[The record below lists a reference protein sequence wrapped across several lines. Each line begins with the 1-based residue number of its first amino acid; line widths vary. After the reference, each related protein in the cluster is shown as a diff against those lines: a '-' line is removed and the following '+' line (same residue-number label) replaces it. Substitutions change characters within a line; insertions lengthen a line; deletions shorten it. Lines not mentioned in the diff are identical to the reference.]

1 MDFYCFMQKKGT
13 PAMNPKPGSQVKI
26 GRKSKHPATETGVTE
41 MQQTENQ
48 DETYPLTDTKQIPK
62 HPATHGHKKKS
73 VPQLAVCGTDIRV
86 WRKER
91 DSNPRYSYP
100 YTAFRVRP
108 DRPLRHLSM
117 SRPKNRRFGTANIDI
132 IFINSHFLR
141 KKFIQPR
148 KKTSH
153 RPRRGSFTD
162 FRYLCK
168 KTKLL
173 LRRSIFPAAAFT
185 E

>member
-91 DSNPRYSYP
+91 DSNPRYVKRTTVFE
-100 YTAFRVRP
+100 TAP
-108 DRPLRHLSM
+108 
-117 SRPKNRRFGTANIDI
+117 IDH
-132 IFINSHFLR
+132 S
-141 KKFIQPR
+141 
-148 KKTSH
+148 
-153 RPRRGSFTD
+153 G
-162 FRYLCK
+162 
-168 KTKLL
+168 
-173 LRRSIFPAAAFT
+173 IFPMVVLDSGYKISSFFLTYQIFMPPFLINFISAFQNCKII
-185 E
+185 

>member
-1 MDFYCFMQKKGT
+1 
-13 PAMNPKPGSQVKI
+13 MNPKSGSQVKI
-26 GRKSKHPATETGVTE
+26 GRKSEHPATETGVTE

-48 DETYPLTDTKQIPK
+48 DETYPLTNTKQIPK
-62 HPATHGHKKKS
+62 HLATHGHKKKIRAA
-73 VPQLAVCGTDIRV
+73 VAVCGTDIHV

-108 DRPLRHLSM
+108 DRPLRHLSL

>member
-1 MDFYCFMQKKGT
+1 MDFYCFMQKKDT
-13 PAMNPKPGSQVKI
+13 PAMNPKSGSQVKI
-26 GRKSKHPATETGVTE
+26 GRKPEHPATETGVTE

-48 DETYPLTDTKQIPK
+48 DETYPLTNTKQIPK

-108 DRPLRHLSM
+108 DRPLRHLSL
-117 SRPKNRRFGTANIDI
+117 SQPKNRCFGTANIDI

-168 KTKLL
+168 KTKPL